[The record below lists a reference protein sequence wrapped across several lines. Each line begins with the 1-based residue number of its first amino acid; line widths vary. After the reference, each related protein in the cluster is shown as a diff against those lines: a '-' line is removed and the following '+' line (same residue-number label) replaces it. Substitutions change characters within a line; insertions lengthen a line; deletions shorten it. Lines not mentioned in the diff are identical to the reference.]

1 MKKFVLAGLSMVAF
15 ASAANA
21 QDTQAAAPAAP
32 FAGPYVGVQ
41 VGYVE
46 HKNTHWDLDYWYDNY
61 QGFEQKDGNAA
72 IGIRAGYDA
81 QLRGGLLVGALA
93 EFSITDLNSVD
104 PVKDN
109 DDTYE
114 IGAKAERLGS
124 IRAKLGYANDDL
136 AIYATGGL
144 GFANI
149 KHHMQDIDGSTEGY
163 DKKGDRTGLVYG
175 LGAAYR
181 VGARSNI
188 ALDVS
193 QYEFGNKVHEVL
205 DDDSAVPAIAAAA
218 VGTDYFFKQK
228 DRIRTVTLSFNYGF

>member
-1 MKKFVLAGLSMVAF
+1 MKKFILAGLSMVAF

-21 QDTQAAAPAAP
+21 QDAAVPAAP

-46 HKNTHWDLDYWYDNY
+46 AKNSHWDLDYWYDNF
-61 QGFEQKDGNAA
+61 QNFGQKDGNAA
-72 IGIRAGYDA
+72 AGIRAGYDA
-81 QLRGGLLVGALA
+81 QLRGGLLIGALA
-93 EFSITDLNSVD
+93 EFSITDIDSVEA
-104 PVKDN
+104 VKEN

-114 IGAKAERLGS
+114 IGAKMSRLGS
-124 IRAKLGYANDDL
+124 VRAKLGYANDDL

-149 KHHMQDIDGSTEGY
+149 KHRMRDIDGSDESFNE
-163 DKKGDRTGLVYG
+163 KGSRSGLVYG

-181 VGARSNI
+181 VGARSNV

-193 QYEFGNKVHEVL
+193 QYEFGSKRHEVQEDGSGL
-205 DDDSAVPAIAAAA
+205 
-218 VGTDYFFKQK
+218 DYFFKQN
-228 DRIRTVTLSFNYGF
+228 DRVRTITLSFNYGF

>member
-1 MKKFVLAGLSMVAF
+1 MKKFILAGLSMVAF

-21 QDTQAAAPAAP
+21 QEAAAPAAP

-46 HKNTHWDLDYWYDNY
+46 AKNSHWDLDYWYDNY
-61 QGFEQKDGNAA
+61 QNFGQKDGNAA
-72 IGIRAGYDA
+72 AGIRAGYDA
-81 QLRGGLLVGALA
+81 QLRGGLLIGALA
-93 EFSITDLNSVD
+93 EFSITDIDSVEA
-104 PVKDN
+104 VKEN

-114 IGAKAERLGS
+114 IGAKMSRLGS
-124 IRAKLGYANDDL
+124 VRAKLGYANDDL

-149 KHHMQDIDGSTEGY
+149 KHRMRDIDGSDESFNE
-163 DKKGDRTGLVYG
+163 KGDRSGLVYG

-181 VGARSNI
+181 VGARSNV

-193 QYEFGNKVHEVL
+193 QYEFGSKRHEVEEDGSGL
-205 DDDSAVPAIAAAA
+205 
-218 VGTDYFFKQK
+218 DYFFKQN
-228 DRIRTVTLSFNYGF
+228 DRVRTITLSFNYGF

>member
-15 ASAANA
+15 ASAAHA
-21 QDTQAAAPAAP
+21 QDTQAAAPVAP
-32 FAGPYVGVQ
+32 FSGPYVGVQ

-46 HKNTHWDLDYWYDNY
+46 AQNTHWDLDYWYDNF
-61 QGFEQKDGNAA
+61 QAFEQKDESAS

-93 EFSITDLNSVD
+93 EFSILDVNSVD
-104 PVKDN
+104 AVKKN

-124 IRAKLGYANDDL
+124 VRAKLGYANDDL

-149 KHHMQDIDGSTEGY
+149 THRMGDIDGSDEGY
-163 DKKGDRTGLVYG
+163 SKKGSRSGLVYG

-181 VGARSNI
+181 VGTRSNV

-193 QYEFGNKVHEVL
+193 QYEFGSKRHEVL
-205 DDDSAVPAIAAAA
+205 EADGSS
-218 VGTDYFFKQK
+218 TDYFFKQK
-228 DRIRTVTLSFNYGF
+228 DRIRTITLSFNYGF

>member
-15 ASAANA
+15 ASAAHA

-32 FAGPYVGVQ
+32 FSGPYVGLQ
-41 VGYVE
+41 VGYAE
-46 HKNTHWDLDYWYDNY
+46 APNTPWDLDYWSDNF
-61 QGFEQKDGNAA
+61 QAFEQKDESAS

-93 EFSITDLNSVD
+93 EFSILDVNSINA
-104 PVKDN
+104 VKKN

-124 IRAKLGYANDDL
+124 VRAKLGYANDDL

-149 KHHMQDIDGSTEGY
+149 THRMHDIDGSDEGY
-163 DKKGDRTGLVYG
+163 SEKGSRSGLVYG

-181 VGARSNI
+181 VGARSNV

-193 QYEFGNKVHEVL
+193 QYEFGSKRHEVMEDGSGL
-205 DDDSAVPAIAAAA
+205 
-218 VGTDYFFKQK
+218 DYFFKQK
-228 DRIRTVTLSFNYGF
+228 DRIRTITLSFNYGF

>member
-21 QDTQAAAPAAP
+21 QDAAPAAP

-61 QGFEQKDGNAA
+61 QGFEQKDGNVA

-93 EFSITDLNSVD
+93 EFSITDVNSVD

-114 IGAKAERLGS
+114 IGAKASRLGS
-124 IRAKLGYANDDL
+124 VRAKLGYANSDIAL
-136 AIYATGGL
+136 YATGGL

-149 KHHMQDIDGSTEGY
+149 KHHMQDIDGSDEGY

-181 VGARSNI
+181 IGARSNI

-193 QYEFGNKVHEVL
+193 QYEFGNRVHEVL
-205 DDDSAVPAIAAAA
+205 DDESAIPAIAAAA

-228 DRIRTVTLSFNYGF
+228 DRIRTITLSFNYGF